1 MAYKV
6 IYTNSFRKSLRQ
18 CHKRGYDINL
28 AKYVITL
35 LEENGQLPSKYRPHK
50 LTGNYNGFWECH
62 IKPDWLLIWKQD
74 DKNLILLFS
83 YTGTHADLFEWY
95 VYVEACK
102 RLIVYLCFA
111 LPVIIEFLPLL
122 VYLFSVINFY
132 YFHSNNIVEYLV
144 HNPIVAH
151 SDSVSALTSQLLITV
166 RSRIVGERIHRTLQC
181 RIVWLRESLH
191 KFRHSLLNQYGI
203 LPLRYHFLLYTVR
216 PSRKKYQ

>member
-1 MAYKV
+1 MYKV
-6 IYTNSFRKSLRQ
+6 DFSNQFKKSYKLAQ
-18 CHKRGYDINL
+18 KRGLPIDR
-28 AKYVITL
+28 L
-35 LEENGQLPSKYRPHK
+35 LEVIKVLASGKDLDIKYKDHA
-50 LTGNYNGFWECH
+50 LTGNYKGFRECH
-62 IKPDWLLIWKQD
+62 ILPDWLLIYKIE
-74 DKNLILLFS
+74 KNRCILYLLN
-83 YTGTHADLFEWY
+83 TGTHTDLFEWY